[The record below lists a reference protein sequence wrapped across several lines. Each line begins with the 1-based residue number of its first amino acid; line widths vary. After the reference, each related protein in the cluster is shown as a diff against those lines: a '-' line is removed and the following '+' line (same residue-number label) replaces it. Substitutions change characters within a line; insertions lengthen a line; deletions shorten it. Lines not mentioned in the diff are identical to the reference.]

1 MTGDSDDKQ
10 RDEILVAT
18 LAHVPFDGWSRSA
31 IRRGGADAGVDEET
45 ALRALPN
52 AAGDLVACYSE
63 YADRMM
69 LAELARRDLSAMGMT
84 ERIATAV
91 RVRLEH
97 AAPHREAVRR
107 SLAVLA
113 LPHNAPLGARC
124 LYRTVDAIWREAGD
138 TSTDWNFYSK
148 RGLLAGVYG
157 TTLLYWLNDGS
168 EDFADTWSFLDRRL
182 RDTADFSKATG
193 KLMERLNGFPRP
205 YSPYRR

>member
-1 MTGDSDDKQ
+1 MTGNSDDKQ
-10 RDEILVAT
+10 RDELLVAT
-18 LAHVPFDGWSRSA
+18 LAHVPFDGWSRTA
-31 IRRGGADAGVDEET
+31 IRRGAADTGVDEET
-45 ALRALPN
+45 ALRTLPS

-69 LAELARRDLSAMGMT
+69 LAELARRDLSALGMT

-91 RVRLEH
+91 RIRLEQ

-107 SLAVLA
+107 SLAALA
-113 LPHNAPLGARC
+113 MPSNAPLGARC

-148 RGLLAGVYG
+148 RGSLAGVYG
-157 TTLLYWLNDGS
+157 ATVLYWLADGS

-182 RDTADFSKATG
+182 RDTAKFGKAAS
-193 KLMERLNGFPRP
+193 KLMQRLKGFPRP
-205 YSPYRR
+205 YRPYRR

>member
-1 MTGDSDDKQ
+1 MTGDTDDNQ
-10 RDEILVAT
+10 HDELLLAT
-18 LAHVPFDGWSRSA
+18 LAHVPFDGWTKA
-31 IRRGGADAGVDEET
+31 ALRRGAADAGIDEET
-45 ALRALPN
+45 ALRAFPD
-52 AAGDLVACYSE
+52 AAADLVACYSA

-69 LAELARRDLSAMGMT
+69 LAELARRDLSALGMT

-91 RVRLEH
+91 RIRLEQ

-113 LPHNAPLGARC
+113 QPQNAALGARC

-138 TSTDWNFYSK
+138 TATDWNFYSK

-157 TTLLYWLNDGS
+157 ASVLYWLADGS

-182 RDTADFSKATG
+182 RDTAKFGKAAG
-193 KLMERLNGFPRP
+193 KLMERFKGFPRGFRP
-205 YSPYRR
+205 YSR